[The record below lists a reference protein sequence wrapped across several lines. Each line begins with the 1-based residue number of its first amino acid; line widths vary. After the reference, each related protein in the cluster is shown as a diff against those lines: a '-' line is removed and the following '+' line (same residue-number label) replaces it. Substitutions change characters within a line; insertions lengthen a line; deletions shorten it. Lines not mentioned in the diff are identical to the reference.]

1 MSSVWQAPRTPAL
14 RGDPQI
20 RGYADVLDVLDE
32 IRGVKR
38 GDECRALVR
47 PLRRSAQR
55 LRFGELALTLFLL
68 LTRQV
73 THPSEPPKASRQLS
87 SADPTV
93 GPSGCFPAQKAF
105 GQRPS
110 ARILHR
116 MCPPELAELHRVEY
130 SRYD

>member
-73 THPSEPPKASRQLS
+73 THPSESPRPCASLAQQIPRWGRPGAFQHKR
-87 SADPTV
+87 
-93 GPSGCFPAQKAF
+93 PSGSAPAPGF
-105 GQRPS
+105 YIEC
-110 ARILHR
+110 ARLNLPNSIG
-116 MCPPELAELHRVEY
+116 
-130 SRYD
+130 